1 MEVIAYSAKTV
12 PEGFRSR
19 SILDLEVYSILNSL
33 YSMQRFISGVK
44 VTLLTDSRVL
54 YYLFS
59 AKIGNSCVRIKRW
72 VLKMISDY
80 PMVVLHCKPCLG
92 EIEQYNYNVSLLALL
107 WSFRNLGVKM

>member
-1 MEVIAYSAKTV
+1 
-12 PEGFRSR
+12 
-19 SILDLEVYSILNSL
+19 
-33 YSMQRFISGVK
+33 MQRFISGVK

-80 PMVVLHCKPCLG
+80 PMVVLQFVRTNSNLADFLTREGMLPGDAERFQLKDV
-92 EIEQYNYNVSLLALL
+92 EIKDIYDHLLKHIY
-107 WSFRNLGVKM
+107 FERME